1 MVPLIVEDEDNQ
13 MVHLSVVVVVAVDAT
28 KTPWIFFRINVCLF
42 EKKRKAKDKRKIRE
56 EEESFTLSS
65 QYLSV
70 LLLSLSF
77 FLL

>member
-1 MVPLIVEDEDNQ
+1 MVPLIAEDEDNQ
-13 MVHLSVVVVVAVDAT
+13 MVHLSVVAVAVDAAT

-42 EKKRKAKDKRKIRE
+42 EKKRKAKDKRRE

-70 LLLSLSF
+70 LLLSLIF